1 MHTFANAGK
10 GMILV
15 KLYKSLKEKEVFY
28 YFNTKEEKLW
38 LYRYKYYDDAGKRK
52 EKKKSGFKTEK
63 AAIKALLEVKAQSL
77 RGETKA
83 IENDNLTVAQWLDIW
98 YEMNHKKWKP
108 ATSTQRE
115 SFIRLQ
121 LKPLIGHVK
130 LNKLD
135 KLIYQRL
142 FLDKLEGKYKPST
155 IRSLHVIMRTAINA
169 AIEEEILLRNKLAGA
184 ILPTKREGISD
195 NNYLSPDELNV
206 FLKTVEDNEDIT
218 HSTLF
223 HLLAYTGMR
232 KGEALGLQWNN
243 IDFDNRT
250 IEIIKHRGLHG
261 IGSTKTKNSE
271 RTIKVDEIVI
281 AQLKT
286 YQKALKQLLLKHGQ
300 KLTPSTFIF
309 LSLSSGEP
317 LSPTGV
323 NANFNRMIA
332 MADLPKT
339 TIHGLRHSHA
349 TVLLN
354 NDVLPNVIAKR
365 LGNTVEMINTVYG
378 HILKEL
384 EDKTVNVFSTSLQQ
398 SGAKSGASS

>member
-1 MHTFANAGK
+1 MQ
-10 GMILV
+10 
-15 KLYKSLKEKEVFY
+15 YKKSSKEKDVFSY
-28 YFNTKEEKLW
+28 VTSKGEKLW
-38 LYRYKYYDDAGKRK
+38 MYRYKYYDAVGKRK

-63 AAIKALLEVKAQSL
+63 EAIKALLEVKAATL
-77 RGETKA
+77 RGETKS
-83 IENDNLTVAQWLDIW
+83 IENDNMTVGEWLDIW
-98 YEMNHKKWKP
+98 FEMNKRKWKP
-108 ATSTQRE
+108 ATATQRE

-135 KLIYQRL
+135 KLTYQRL
-142 FLDKLEGKYKPST
+142 FLDKVADKYKPSS
-155 IRSLHVIMRTAINA
+155 IRSFHVIMRTAINA
-169 AIEEEILLRNKLAGA
+169 AIEEEILLRNKLSGA
-184 ILPTKREGISD
+184 VLPTKREGISD
-195 NNYLSPDELNV
+195 NNFLSPDQLNV
-206 FLKTVEDNEDIT
+206 FLKTVEENEDIT

-223 HLLAYTGMR
+223 QLLAYTGMR

-250 IEIIKHRGLHG
+250 IEIIKHRGSHG

-281 AQLKT
+281 SQLKT
-286 YQKALKQLLLKHGQ
+286 YQKALKQLLLKHGR

-323 NANFNRMIA
+323 NTNFNRTVA
-332 MADLPKT
+332 MAKLPKT
-339 TIHGLRHSHA
+339 TVHGLRHSHA
-349 TVLLN
+349 TILLN
-354 NDVLPNVIAKR
+354 NGIPVKAIAER
-365 LGNTVEMINTVYG
+365 LGNTPEMIHTVYS
-378 HILKEL
+378 HVLKEL

-398 SGAKSGASS
+398 SGATSGANS

>member
-1 MHTFANAGK
+1 MQ
-10 GMILV
+10 
-15 KLYKSLKEKEVFY
+15 YKKSSKEKDVFSY
-28 YFNTKEEKLW
+28 ITSKGEKLW
-38 LYRYKYYDDAGKRK
+38 MYRYKYYDNVGKRK

-63 AAIKALLEVKAQSL
+63 EAIKALLEVKAAML
-77 RGETKA
+77 RGETKS
-83 IENDNLTVAQWLDIW
+83 IENDNMTVGEWLDIW
-98 YEMNHKKWKP
+98 FEMNKRKWKP
-108 ATSTQRE
+108 ATVTQRE

-121 LKPLIGHVK
+121 LKPLIGQVK

-135 KLIYQRL
+135 KLTYQRL
-142 FLDKLEGKYKPST
+142 FLDQVVDKYKPST
-155 IRSLHVIMRTAINA
+155 IRSFHVIMRTAINA

-184 ILPTKREGISD
+184 VLPTKREGIND
-195 NNYLSPDELNV
+195 NNFLSPDLLNV
-206 FLKTVEDNEDIT
+206 FLKTVEENEDIT

-250 IEIIKHRGLHG
+250 IEIIKHRGSHG

-281 AQLKT
+281 SQLKT
-286 YQKALKQLLLKHGQ
+286 YQKALKQLLLKFGQ

-317 LSPTGV
+317 LSPTGL
-323 NANFNRMIA
+323 NANFNRMVA
-332 MADLPKT
+332 LAKLPKT
-339 TIHGLRHSHA
+339 TVHGLRHSHA
-349 TVLLN
+349 TILLN
-354 NDVLPNVIAKR
+354 NGIPVKAIAER
-365 LGNTVEMINTVYG
+365 LGNTPEMIHTVYG
-378 HILKEL
+378 HVLKEL

-398 SGAKSGASS
+398 SGATSGANS

>member
-1 MHTFANAGK
+1 MQ
-10 GMILV
+10 
-15 KLYKSLKEKEVFY
+15 YKKSSKEKDVFSY
-28 YFNTKEEKLW
+28 VTSKGEKLW
-38 LYRYKYYDDAGKRK
+38 MYRYKYYDAMGKRK

-63 AAIKALLEVKAQSL
+63 EAIKALLEVKAATL
-77 RGETKA
+77 RGETRS
-83 IENDNLTVAQWLDIW
+83 IENDNMTVGEWLDIW
-98 YEMNHKKWKP
+98 FEMNKRKWKP
-108 ATSTQRE
+108 ATATQRE

-135 KLIYQRL
+135 KLTYQRL
-142 FLDKLEGKYKPST
+142 FLDKVADKYKPSS
-155 IRSLHVIMRTAINA
+155 IRSFHVIMRTAINA

-184 ILPTKREGISD
+184 VLPTKREGISD
-195 NNYLSPDELNV
+195 NNFLSPDQLNV

-250 IEIIKHRGLHG
+250 IEIIKHRGSHG

-281 AQLKT
+281 SQLKT

-323 NANFNRMIA
+323 NANFNRMVA
-332 MADLPKT
+332 MAKLPKT
-339 TIHGLRHSHA
+339 TVHGLRHSHA
-349 TVLLN
+349 TILLN
-354 NDVLPNVIAKR
+354 NGIPVKAIAER
-365 LGNTVEMINTVYG
+365 LGNTPEMIHTVYG
-378 HILKEL
+378 HVLKEL

-398 SGAKSGASS
+398 SGTISGANS